1 MRKTS
6 TNPRPR
12 HWLDVEITQEKA
24 GEMLTR
30 FSKGESTLELDKR
43 GQSFLAELGSNAL
56 FLSGDAWK
64 GFLPA
69 DAIPK
74 KMGLEILQILSFLE
88 RPTRRGD
95 ATRGTGAVEGA
106 WIF

>member
-1 MRKTS
+1 MRKTFI
-6 TNPRPR
+6 NPRPR

-24 GEMLTR
+24 SEMLTR

-43 GQSFLAELGSNAL
+43 GQNFLAELGSNAL

-64 GFLPA
+64 DFLPA

-95 ATRGTGAVEGA
+95 AALKPCSVEGA
-106 WIF
+106 WLF